1 MLQNRYLYNNKNQNT
16 MNLQA
21 TKMELIEMLI
31 STRKAA
37 VLKKIRTILEEE
49 QDYLTEE
56 DYKIIDARRENHVNG
71 KSKSYSWKEAKQK
84 IQNR

>member
-1 MLQNRYLYNNKNQNT
+1 

-31 STRKAA
+31 STKKPN
-37 VLKKIRTILEEE
+37 VLKKIKEILEQQQEH
-49 QDYLTEE
+49 LTTE
-56 DYKIIDARRENHVNG
+56 DYKIIDARRENHLNG
-71 KSKSYSWKEAKQK
+71 QSQSYSWQEARQK

>member
-1 MLQNRYLYNNKNQNT
+1 

-31 STRKAA
+31 STKKPT
-37 VLKKIRTILEEE
+37 VLMQIKQILEDQQEH
-49 QDYLTEE
+49 LTAE
-56 DYKIIDARRENHVNG
+56 DYKIIDVRRENHIN
-71 KSKSYSWKEAKQK
+71 SQSQSYSWQEARLQ